1 MRHAET
7 VVPGH
12 FNTPANQVA
21 LAIRKQQDIQE
32 LQRRASDAGYDAD
45 AGFDLAFEP
54 WLRDD
59 NFVFD
64 DNCND
69 WGLIGLDPEK
79 VYPTLLQVPFSNSVQ
94 LLIFA
99 VNVQHLPRDN
109 WKAELSIYHIAD
121 LGYPDEDYPIFEYSN
136 HCDTPLTIQ
145 VDMAR
150 CGDELTFA
158 DGLGIECL
166 DAKISSA
173 VRALSSLLQGRAN
186 SISDA
191 GNVEYLM

>member
-1 MRHAET
+1 MKHAET

-12 FNTPANQVA
+12 FNIPASQVA
-21 LAIRKQQDIQE
+21 LAISQQQDIQE
-32 LQRRASDAGYDAD
+32 LQRCAGDAGYDAD
-45 AGFDLAFEP
+45 AEFDLDFEP

-64 DNCND
+64 DNSND

-79 VYPTLLQVPFSNSVQ
+79 VYTSLLQVPFSNSVQ

-109 WKAELSIYHIAD
+109 WKALLSVYHIAD
-121 LGYPDEDYPIFEYSN
+121 LGCPDEDNPIFEYTN
-136 HCDTPLTIQ
+136 HGDTPLTIQ

-158 DGLGIECL
+158 DGLGIDCL
-166 DAKISSA
+166 DANISNA

-186 SISDA
+186 LIAEA
-191 GNVEYLM
+191 GNVEYLT